1 MAETAPP
8 LQSRREAVQPSLWDR
23 LVDDLPGIQAET
35 DRHRAD
41 LVASIGA
48 EIVDAVLADGQR
60 AIERFPDLDESQR
73 RELHH
78 LTAQMD
84 RRAFLE
90 LRGIVVT
97 ADVLREAVRRDI
109 QALFNCERFE
119 AQMQLTDL
127 EREYTVEPGELI
139 RDFPRARRS
148 VLNYGVPA
156 FSGRKA
162 SDFDLEALSREL
174 KEVVAVFEPRFKRD
188 TIRVR
193 VEAGDARGMRIS
205 IEGTLLLSPV
215 AERMRLSTTV
225 NLDNGHAA
233 TVVEDL

>member
-23 LVDDLPGIQAET
+23 LIDDLPGIQTET

-41 LVASIGA
+41 MVAAIGP
-48 EIVDAVLADGQR
+48 EIVEAVLTDGLR
-60 AIERFPDLDESQR
+60 AIERFPGLDESHR

-90 LRGIVVT
+90 LRGVVVT

-119 AQMQLTDL
+119 AQVQLTDL
-127 EREYTVEPGELI
+127 ERESTVEPGELI

-148 VLNYGVPA
+148 VLNFGVPA

-162 SDFDLEALSREL
+162 SDFDLDVLAKEL

-188 TIRVR
+188 TIRVK
-193 VEAGDARGMRIS
+193 VEAGDARGMRIA

-215 AERMRLSTTV
+215 AERMRLSTTI

-233 TVVEDL
+233 TLVEDL